1 MKSNEAKCFK
11 VGVLLFYFPSSTN
24 SDPALHLSGSD
35 LTVPLIA
42 EILFSLLIDV
52 SLKQPFSIQKHIPF
66 EQSLKLS
73 SHLHSLL
80 DDKPQT

>member
-11 VGVLLFYFPSSTN
+11 VGALLFYFQSSTH

-35 LTVPLIA
+35 LTVPLLT

-52 SLKQPFSIQKHIPF
+52 SLKQPLSI
-66 EQSLKLS
+66 
-73 SHLHSLL
+73 
-80 DDKPQT
+80 